1 MILKGVALYKGQ
13 LDWHPGDHGDLQGFK
28 HEENMNKL
36 RLLVTERCSRNCPNC
51 CNKNWDLSELP
62 VEDDFS
68 QYDMIMLTGGEPML
82 DVKDLID
89 LIINI
94 KYETDAPIYVYTAM
108 VNDTKAAFRVLD
120 WADGMTVTLH
130 EQSDMEPF
138 LIFNDVINAEGMNNK
153 SLRLNIFSGV
163 DIDISG
169 LALWEVK
176 NNIEWIENCP
186 LPKDEVFKRI

>member
-1 MILKGVALYKGQ
+1 MK
-13 LDWHPGDHGDLQGFK
+13 
-28 HEENMNKL
+28 KL

-62 VEDDFS
+62 VEEDFS
-68 QYDMIMLTGGEPML
+68 QYDMIMITGGEPML
-82 DVKDLID
+82 DVKTLID
-89 LIINI
+89 LIIKI

-108 VNDTKAAFRVLD
+108 VNDTKATLRVLD

-130 EQSDMEPF
+130 DQTDVEPF
-138 LIFNDVINAEGMNNK
+138 LIFNASINAEDVRDK
-153 SLRLNIFSGV
+153 SLRLNIFRGV
-163 DIDISG
+163 NINIES
-169 LALWEVK
+169 LTLWKVK